1 MTARPLSPIDR
12 AKDAAARA
20 ALSEVRDGMKLGLG
34 TGSTA
39 AFLVAALGERVR
51 DEGLRLTAVPTSRA
65 TADLAAAVGIA
76 TVTLDAVGQLDLT
89 IDGADE
95 LDDALQ
101 LIKGG
106 GAALLH
112 EKIVATASDRMI
124 VIADDSKHV
133 ARLGAFPL
141 PVEVIPF
148 GWESSSR
155 LIRKALE
162 SLGYEGRDV
171 VLRGGAAPVRTDEG
185 NLILDL
191 KLGAITDA
199 PALSNRL
206 LAVPG
211 VVETG
216 LFLGIAKR
224 AILGSADGSTREVAA

>member
-1 MTARPLSPIDR
+1 MTTLSPADR
-12 AKDAAARA
+12 AKDASARA
-20 ALSEVRDGMKLGLG
+20 ALHEVQDGMKLGLG

-39 AFLVAALGERVR
+39 EFLVRALGERVAA
-51 DEGLRLTAVPTSRA
+51 EGLRLTAVPTSRR
-65 TADLAAAVGIA
+65 TAELAASVGIQ
-76 TVTLDAVGQLDLT
+76 TVTLDQAGQLDLT

-106 GAALLH
+106 GGALLH
-112 EKIVATASDRMI
+112 EKIVASASERML

-133 ARLGAFPL
+133 ARLGSFPL

-148 GWESSSR
+148 GWESSSGH
-155 LIRKALE
+155 IRKALD
-162 SLGYEGRDV
+162 SLGHDGCDI
-171 VLRGGAAPVRTDEG
+171 VLRGGDQPFRTDEG

-191 KLGAITDA
+191 KLGAIADA
-199 PALSNRL
+199 PGLADRL

-216 LFLGIAKR
+216 LFIGIARK
-224 AILGSADGSTREVAA
+224 AILGAADGSVREVG

>member
-39 AFLVAALGERVR
+39 AFLVAALGERVKA
-51 DEGLRLTAVPTSRA
+51 EGLRLTAVPTSRA
-65 TADLAAAVGIA
+65 TADLAAAVGIE
-76 TVTLDAVGQLDLT
+76 TVTLDAAGQLDLT

-171 VLRGGAAPVRTDEG
+171 VLRGGATPVRTDEG

-199 PALSNRL
+199 PALADRL

-216 LFLGIAKR
+216 LFLGIAQR

>member
-1 MTARPLSPIDR
+1 MSASPLSPADR

-20 ALSEVRDGMKLGLG
+20 ALGEVRDGMKLGLG

-39 AFLVAALGERVR
+39 AFLVAALGERVKA
-51 DEGLRLTAVPTSRA
+51 EGLRLTAVPTSRR
-65 TADLAAAVGIA
+65 TAELAAAVGIQ
-76 TVTLDAVGQLDLT
+76 TVTLDAAGRLDLT

-95 LDDALQ
+95 LDDRLQ

-148 GWESSSR
+148 GWESSAR
-155 LIRKALE
+155 LVRKALDE
-162 SLGYEGRDV
+162 LGYEGRDV
-171 VLRGGAAPVRTDEG
+171 VLRGADAPIRTDEG

-191 KLGAITDA
+191 HLGAISDA
-199 PALSNRL
+199 QALSDRL
-206 LAVPG
+206 LAVAG

-216 LFLGIAKR
+216 LFLNIASR
-224 AILGSADGSTREVAA
+224 AILGSADGSTREVLA